1 VEDLKRNP
9 GGGPEM
15 IHPDTPTLEISG
27 PPPGFRRLA
36 PHWPTPSSQ
45 TVSHCCHGSRLGK
58 YCGLRCQTL
67 SPKKKYPPGVTLV
80 QVHGVT
86 WCDPGFTQGW
96 SLFRLVRGVSHFFLP
111 HFSFFFLPRSF
122 PLFSSPLQFF
132 LPFFNLIPS
141 SVNRKVP
148 SSLVLS
154 LFLEMW
160 YTRWMVRLSFHPLS
174 ICPVGQSMFD
184 LLPKSGRHRSEVCVL
199 YTISRSLFPVWGR
212 WATSSGHRVG
222 SMFEVVG

>member
-1 VEDLKRNP
+1 MSDL
-9 GGGPEM
+9 ESQE
-15 IHPDTPTLEISG
+15 EI
-27 PPPGFRRLA
+27 PPRSYFG
-36 PHWPTPSSQ
+36 T
-45 TVSHCCHGSRLGK
+45 
-58 YCGLRCQTL
+58 
-67 SPKKKYPPGVTLV
+67 SP
-80 QVHGVT
+80 
-86 WCDPGFTQGW
+86 WCDLVW
-96 SLFRLVRGVSHFFLP
+96 SGIHTGMKLVPTR
-111 HFSFFFLPRSF
+111 PRSF